1 MQRVKLVG
9 EIAKFGSNWETNCR
23 DIRDIFKLIDCQ
35 TPGFR
40 QHLIAAADAGIG
52 YEIKRGKD
60 YLDNEGELLLSLNSE
75 DVIITED
82 DCGST
87 DGKIK
92 RTIIEGSD
100 IIESI
105 GEQIL
110 GRVACDDII
119 DPSSSEIIVK
129 AGNLMFISGQIPLD
143 PETGDLVS
151 QSIEDQAKQVLENV
165 KSICEAAG
173 CSLDDIVKISIF
185 LTDLSNFAVVNDMMK
200 EYFSEPY
207 PARATVE
214 VSGLPLG
221 VNVEIEAIVLING

>member
-1 MQRVKLVG
+1 MK
-9 EIAKFGSNWETNCR
+9 K
-23 DIRDIFKLIDCQ
+23 
-35 TPGFR
+35 
-40 QHLIAAADAGIG
+40 
-52 YEIKRGKD
+52 
-60 YLDNEGELLLSLNSE
+60 
-75 DVIITED
+75 
-82 DCGST
+82 
-87 DGKIK
+87 
-92 RTIIEGSD
+92 
-100 IIESI
+100 
-105 GEQIL
+105 
-110 GRVACDDII
+110 
-119 DPSSSEIIVK
+119 EIISTENAPQAIGPYSQAVK

-143 PETGDLVS
+143 PETGDLAS

-200 EYFSEPY
+200 EYFSKPY

>member
-1 MQRVKLVG
+1 MTK
-9 EIAKFGSNWETNCR
+9 
-23 DIRDIFKLIDCQ
+23 
-35 TPGFR
+35 
-40 QHLIAAADAGIG
+40 
-52 YEIKRGKD
+52 
-60 YLDNEGELLLSLNSE
+60 
-75 DVIITED
+75 
-82 DCGST
+82 
-87 DGKIK
+87 
-92 RTIIEGSD
+92 
-100 IIESI
+100 
-105 GEQIL
+105 
-110 GRVACDDII
+110 
-119 DPSSSEIIVK
+119 EIISTENAPQAIGPYSQAVK

-143 PETGDLVS
+143 PKTGDLVS
-151 QSIEDQAKQVLENV
+151 GSIEDQAKQVLENV

>member
-1 MQRVKLVG
+1 MTK
-9 EIAKFGSNWETNCR
+9 
-23 DIRDIFKLIDCQ
+23 
-35 TPGFR
+35 
-40 QHLIAAADAGIG
+40 
-52 YEIKRGKD
+52 
-60 YLDNEGELLLSLNSE
+60 
-75 DVIITED
+75 
-82 DCGST
+82 
-87 DGKIK
+87 
-92 RTIIEGSD
+92 
-100 IIESI
+100 
-105 GEQIL
+105 
-110 GRVACDDII
+110 
-119 DPSSSEIIVK
+119 EIISTKNAPQAIGPYSQAVK

-143 PETGDLVS
+143 PKTGDLVS

-221 VNVEIEAIVLING
+221 VNVEIEAVVLING

>member
-1 MQRVKLVG
+1 MTK
-9 EIAKFGSNWETNCR
+9 
-23 DIRDIFKLIDCQ
+23 
-35 TPGFR
+35 
-40 QHLIAAADAGIG
+40 
-52 YEIKRGKD
+52 
-60 YLDNEGELLLSLNSE
+60 
-75 DVIITED
+75 
-82 DCGST
+82 
-87 DGKIK
+87 
-92 RTIIEGSD
+92 
-100 IIESI
+100 
-105 GEQIL
+105 
-110 GRVACDDII
+110 
-119 DPSSSEIIVK
+119 EIISTKNAPQAIGPYSQAVK

-143 PETGDLVS
+143 PKTGDLVS

-221 VNVEIEAIVLING
+221 VNVEIEAIVLILSLIHI

>member
-1 MQRVKLVG
+1 MTK
-9 EIAKFGSNWETNCR
+9 
-23 DIRDIFKLIDCQ
+23 
-35 TPGFR
+35 
-40 QHLIAAADAGIG
+40 
-52 YEIKRGKD
+52 
-60 YLDNEGELLLSLNSE
+60 
-75 DVIITED
+75 
-82 DCGST
+82 
-87 DGKIK
+87 
-92 RTIIEGSD
+92 
-100 IIESI
+100 
-105 GEQIL
+105 
-110 GRVACDDII
+110 
-119 DPSSSEIIVK
+119 EIISTKNAPQAIGPYSQALK

-143 PETGDLVS
+143 PKTGDLVS